1 MNHQLWKVEKY
12 GRFLLPSMSQ
22 LKVISF
28 HFRVVN
34 SGLVSWE
41 CGFVEQVLTSLC
53 RGWWWSSWW
62 YKRWRRWQWECL
74 WWSRWWYRCVWGC
87 SFTHL
92 VTAAAAA
99 VQSYFSSQTSIEFVK
114 YEGRQINKSKWTE
127 SWPNGRTHGQFKLVR
142 WSSGPLVHWSI
153 GPLDRWTIGP
163 LVHWLNV
170 KC

>member
-74 WWSRWWYRCVWGC
+74 WWSRWWYRWLWGC

-127 SWPNGRTHGQFKLVR
+127 SWLNGRTHGQFKFYKAFAAKEFLAER
-142 WSSGPLVHWSI
+142 ITL
-153 GPLDRWTIGP
+153 
-163 LVHWLNV
+163 
-170 KC
+170 